1 MKYTLVKAVKLF
13 FWVMTESF
21 LRSLLFMNKQI
32 AHVLE
37 SALTHFIS
45 AGSADFGQQDS
56 GIEPTVKINSAG
68 ETLS

>member
-45 AGSADFGQQDS
+45 AGFGQQDS